1 LVHGEDPEKSCTY
14 VQRKGCLLSV
24 QELPGN
30 ILQKR
35 ERRAKK
41 KSNRKERTNI
51 SKFLEKGGY
60 VSIWI

>member
-1 LVHGEDPEKSCTY
+1 MHGEDPESILHLCTAEKIHKF
-14 VQRKGCLLSV
+14 QA
-24 QELPGN
+24 ELYGN

-35 ERRAKK
+35 ERRTKK

>member
-1 LVHGEDPEKSCTY
+1 MEKILKAYCTCA
-14 VQRKGCLLSV
+14 QQKRSINSR
-24 QELPGN
+24 QELYGN

-35 ERRAKK
+35 ERRTKK